1 MIFEKDDLEKD
12 SDASS
17 VSSSDVLLFRS
28 SDSLRS
34 SASDDTDEKIDS
46 DMDDKNT
53 FLEPDSGMLDVP
65 GWLKSLRL
73 HKYQYLFA
81 KLTYDE
87 MLQLD
92 EEKLEEY
99 KVTKG
104 TQKKVLKIYKN
115 INILEIEII

>member
-1 MIFEKDDLEKD
+1 MIFEADLEKD
-12 SDASS
+12 SDATSI
-17 VSSSDVLLFRS
+17 SSSDGHLFRS

-34 SASDDTDEKIDS
+34 SVSDDTDEKIDS
-46 DMDDKNT
+46 DLDDKNT

-92 EEKLEEY
+92 EEKLEEN

-104 TQKKVLKIYKN
+104 NIFQPTSQYSFLDVLRCSR
-115 INILEIEII
+115 